1 MRTLSAHSALAS
13 LPVALA
19 LTAAGCASMGPRT
32 IPQDRVDYREA
43 LSLSWKTQT
52 LSNLV
57 RLRYA
62 DPPIFLEVASIVNSY
77 SLEVGARA
85 GADIF
90 GKSVNEYGAGAFGN
104 YSDRPT
110 ISYSPVT
117 GDKFTKSVMT
127 PLTPVSILSLVQAGY
142 PVDAVFR
149 LCVKAINGI
158 SNQSGTFALRRRA
171 DPAFVP
177 LIAALRRIQTS
188 GTVGLRLEKRADDE
202 SAILL
207 VRGAGS
213 AELEADHRFVSQT
226 LGLTEG
232 DEYRLVFGLL
242 PRDSGEIAI
251 LTRSM
256 LEIMTEIGSGIDV
269 PERDIEE
276 QRVPPPPD
284 FGSAPGATLPPLLR
298 VRCSSE
304 LPDDAYAATQ
314 YRGQWFWI
322 DDRDMPSKRLF
333 GFLMLLFSLAETGT
347 NPNLPVLTIPTG

>member
-1 MRTLSAHSALAS
+1 MRTCSARFLLVPLLCAFVLAASGCTS
-13 LPVALA
+13 L
-19 LTAAGCASMGPRT
+19 GPKA

-43 LSLSWKTQT
+43 LSVSWKTQT

-62 DPPIFLEVASIVNSY
+62 DPPIFLDVASIVNSY
-77 SLEVGARA
+77 TLQA
-85 GADIF
+85 GASAGASF
-90 GKSVNEYGAGAFGN
+90 GKNVNGYNLGVVGS

-110 ISYSPVT
+110 ISYSPIT

-127 PLTPVSILSLVQAGY
+127 PLTPQSILSLVQAGY

-149 LCVKAINGI
+149 LCVKSVNGI
-158 SNQSGTFALRRRA
+158 SNQSGMSAFRRPA

-177 LIAALRRIQTS
+177 VLQALRRIQTS
-188 GTVGLRLEKRADDE
+188 GTVGLRLEKRANE
-202 SAILL
+202 ETAILL
-207 VRGAGS
+207 VRARGS
-213 AELEADHRFVSQT
+213 SELEADRQLVAQT
-226 LGLTEG
+226 LGLEEG
-232 DEYRLVFGLL
+232 EEYRLVFGLL
-242 PRDSGEIAI
+242 PRDRAEIAI

-256 LEIMTEIGSGIDV
+256 LEVMMEIGSGIDV
-269 PERDIEE
+269 PEKDVEE

-298 VRCSSE
+298 VRCSAE

-347 NPNLPVLTIPTG
+347 SPNLPVLTIPAG

>member
-1 MRTLSAHSALAS
+1 MRTCSARF
-13 LPVALA
+13 LPVPLLCTFVLA
-19 LTAAGCASMGPRT
+19 AAGCASLGPKV

-43 LSLSWKTQT
+43 LSVSWKTQT

-57 RLRYA
+57 RLRFS

-77 SLEVGARA
+77 TLQA
-85 GADIF
+85 GANAGASF
-90 GKSVNEYGAGAFGN
+90 GKNVNGYSMGVSGF

-110 ISYSPVT
+110 ISYSPLT
-117 GDKFTKSVMT
+117 GDRFTKSVMT
-127 PLTPVSILSLVQAGY
+127 PLTPQSILSLVQAGY
-142 PVDAVFR
+142 PVDAILR
-149 LCVKAINGI
+149 LCVKSINGI
-158 SNQSGTFALRRRA
+158 SNQSGTFALRRPA

-177 LIAALRRIQTS
+177 VLQALRRIQTS
-188 GTVGLRLEKRADDE
+188 GTVGLRIEKKAAE
-202 SAILL
+202 EAAILL
-207 VRGAGS
+207 VRARGS
-213 AELEADHRFVSQT
+213 AELEADRRFVAQT
-226 LGLTEG
+226 LGLEEG
-232 DEYRLVFGLL
+232 DEFRLVFGLL
-242 PRDSGEIAI
+242 PRDKREIAI

-256 LEIMTEIGSGIDV
+256 LEVMTEIGSGIDV
-269 PERDIEE
+269 PEKDIEE

-298 VRCSSE
+298 VRCSAA

-333 GFLMLLFSLAETGT
+333 GFLMMLFSLAETGS

>member
-1 MRTLSAHSALAS
+1 MRTISAHLLRAPSLAAL
-13 LPVALA
+13 VLA
-19 LTAAGCASMGPRT
+19 TTGCASIGPKA

-43 LSLSWKTQT
+43 LSTSWKTQT

-57 RLRYA
+57 RLRYS
-62 DPPIFLEVASIVNSY
+62 DPPIFLDVASIVNSY
-77 SLEVGARA
+77 SLEA
-85 GADIF
+85 GASAGAEF
-90 GKSVNEYGAGAFGN
+90 GKDVNGYSLGAFGT

-110 ISYSPVT
+110 ISYSPIT

-127 PLTPVSILSLVQAGY
+127 PLTPESLLSLVQAGY

-158 SNQSGTFALRRRA
+158 SNQSGSYALRRPA
-171 DPAFVP
+171 DPVFVP
-177 LIAALRRIQTS
+177 LIEALRRIQTS
-188 GTVGLRLEKRADDE
+188 GTVGLRLEKRAAEE

-207 VRGAGS
+207 VRARGS
-213 AELEADHRFVSQT
+213 AELEADRRFIAQT
-226 LGLTEG
+226 LALKEG

-256 LEIMTEIGSGIDV
+256 LEIMTEIGSGIEV
-269 PERDIEE
+269 PQKDIEE
-276 QRVPPPPD
+276 NRVPPPPD

-298 VRCSSE
+298 VRCSAE
-304 LPDDAYAATQ
+304 LPDDAYAAVQ